1 MATVR
6 KFVFQ
11 DGKGLCERHGS
22 GFDRVSPN
30 IFCKLNDSPSELK
43 VKRGKKLLK
52 ANIALSVEILLQMNM
67 ETSFQKLEQLRKL
80 PKA

>member
-1 MATVR
+1 MVTVR

-43 VKRGKKLLK
+43 VKRG
-52 ANIALSVEILLQMNM
+52 
-67 ETSFQKLEQLRKL
+67 
-80 PKA
+80 

>member
-6 KFVFQ
+6 KLVFQ
-11 DGKGLCERHGS
+11 DGKGLCDGS

-30 IFCKLNDSPSELK
+30 IFCKLNDSQSELK
-43 VKRGKKLLK
+43 LKRGKKLLK

-67 ETSFQKLEQLRKL
+67 ETSFQKLEQFRKL